1 MKPFQGTLATVVTAG
16 TAVSP
21 SLAIPDN
28 CHTVIVVNQTAA
40 IGYVAWCD
48 VAASFLVA
56 TAVPI
61 PAGASVSL
69 AVGPRSKRPQTGV
82 GATADSLFFD
92 ASANATVLNV
102 VYVNGIEA

>member
-1 MKPFQGTLATVVTAG
+1 MKPFLGTLATVVNAG

-21 SLAIPDN
+21 ALAIPDN
-28 CHTVIVVNQTAA
+28 CHTVMVVNPTAA

-48 VAASFLVA
+48 VAGNFLVA
-56 TAVPI
+56 TAVPV
-61 PAGASVSL
+61 PAGASVSI
-69 AVGPRSKRPQTGV
+69 AVGPKSKRPQTGV

-92 ASANATVLNV
+92 ASVNATVLNV